1 MNTKITIG
9 KQDNVLTASQVPSY
23 LRDPGIIFGYR
34 KTDQPWSYYIKSIF
48 QLHNETLNIWTHV
61 VAVLIFTVVLYNGTG
76 QYNFYSEKQSW
87 PVLVFGLCCL
97 FSTCSS
103 VLAHLFHSKN
113 IDIHYNL
120 FLLDYVGV
128 SLYGYANGTIAL
140 YCFSDRLTYNV
151 IESTYVIAHWLFC
164 WFDFAVI
171 CVTKMN
177 TSPNWTRKI
186 AMIACLTFHAVL
198 LTATVAR
205 KYWLFLNGDTRYT
218 MSIANYNWIYFMFF
232 LQAMSYGSH
241 LPEIFFPGV
250 FDIIGQSH
258 QIFHVVATSTQ
269 ILQINAMHFEISN
282 GNSSYGDPSLSFLAI
297 SAITLIIAD
306 LCTIYIL
313 RWYFPIDR
321 SKKEK

>member
-1 MNTKITIG
+1 MIW

-23 LRDPGIIFGYR
+23 LRDPGIIVGYR
-34 KTDQPWSYYIKSIF
+34 KTDQSWSYYIKSIF
-48 QLHNETLNIWTHV
+48 QIHNETLNIWTHIVAALIHV
-61 VAVLIFTVVLYNGTG
+61 VLLYNGTG
-76 QYNFYSEKQSW
+76 LYNFYSEKQSW
-87 PVLVFGLCCL
+87 PVLVFGICCL

-103 VLAHLFHSKN
+103 VLAHIFHSKN

-128 SLYGYANGTIAL
+128 SLYGYATGTIAL
-140 YCFSDRLTYNV
+140 YCFSDRPTYNI

-177 TSPNWTRKI
+177 TSTNWTRKI
-186 AMIACLTFHAVL
+186 AMMVCLTFHAVL

-218 MSIANYNWIYFMFF
+218 ISIANYNWIYIMFF

-241 LPEIFFPGV
+241 LPELFRPGV

-269 ILQINAMHFEISN
+269 ISQTNAMYYEISN
-282 GNSSYGDPSLSFLAI
+282 GNCSYGDPSLSFLAI

-321 SKKEK
+321 SKKEI